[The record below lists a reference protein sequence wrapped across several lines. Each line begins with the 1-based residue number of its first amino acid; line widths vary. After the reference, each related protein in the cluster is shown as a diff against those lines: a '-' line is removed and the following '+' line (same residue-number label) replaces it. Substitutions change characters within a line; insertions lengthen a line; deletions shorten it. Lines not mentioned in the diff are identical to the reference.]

1 MIEAYKDYWKRYIDF
16 KGKSNRL
23 EFWTPVLVHIISI
36 FIIALIGAFS
46 FIVGIFIVAAVLS
59 ALIGL
64 FVLANIVPMAAV
76 TLRRF
81 YDAGRKRTTA
91 IILIILSVVVN
102 IVFDIIQVD
111 SIAVF
116 LNIVS
121 IICTIILVIETLL
134 PSKNVE
140 DAQLKWL

>member
-46 FIVGIFIVAAVLS
+46 FIVGVFIVAAVLS
-59 ALIGL
+59 ALVGL
-64 FVLANIVPMAAV
+64 FGLANIIPMAAV

-111 SIAVF
+111 SVAVV
-116 LNIVS
+116 LNIIS
-121 IICTIILVIETLL
+121 MICTIILVIETLL
-134 PSKNVE
+134 PSKNVDE
-140 DAQLKWL
+140 SQLKWL

>member
-64 FVLANIVPMAAV
+64 FGLANIVPMATV

>member
-1 MIEAYKDYWKRYIDF
+1 M
-16 KGKSNRL
+16 
-23 EFWTPVLVHIISI
+23 
-36 FIIALIGAFS
+36 
-46 FIVGIFIVAAVLS
+46 
-59 ALIGL
+59 
-64 FVLANIVPMAAV
+64 
-76 TLRRF
+76 
-81 YDAGRKRTTA
+81 
-91 IILIILSVVVN
+91 VVN

>member
-64 FVLANIVPMAAV
+64 FGLANIVPMAAV
-76 TLRRF
+76 TLRR
-81 YDAGRKRTTA
+81 
-91 IILIILSVVVN
+91 LIILSVVVN
-102 IVFDIIQVD
+102 IIFDIIQVD

>member
-59 ALIGL
+59 ALVGL
-64 FVLANIVPMAAV
+64 FIIANIIPMAAV

-81 YDAGRKRTTA
+81 YDAGRKRMTA
-91 IILIILSVVVN
+91 IILVVLSVVVN

-111 SIAVF
+111 SIAIV
-116 LNIVS
+116 LNVISV
-121 IICTIILVIETLL
+121 ICTIILIVETLL
-134 PSKNVE
+134 PSQHV
-140 DAQLKWL
+140 DDSQLKWL

>member
-64 FVLANIVPMAAV
+64 F
-76 TLRRF
+76 
-81 YDAGRKRTTA
+81 
-91 IILIILSVVVN
+91 
-102 IVFDIIQVD
+102 
-111 SIAVF
+111 
-116 LNIVS
+116 
-121 IICTIILVIETLL
+121 
-134 PSKNVE
+134 
-140 DAQLKWL
+140 